1 MQGADAFAF
10 QVQLNLNID
19 EERAKDIATH
29 VAFSLIGGDESKGVT
44 LAQFTEFLNKWVKD
58 PKGNQEFML
67 HTVFS
72 SQDRDENGF
81 IDEAP
86 PHITNRPCP
95 CSYRPL
101 LIPVS

>member
-1 MQGADAFAF
+1 M
-10 QVQLNLNID
+10 QLNLNIE

-29 VAFSLIGGDESKGVT
+29 VAFSLIGGDETKGVT
-44 LAQFTEFLNKWVKD
+44 QEKFTEFLTKWVDD

-81 IDEAP
+81 IDEASR
-86 PHITNRPCP
+86 TNTTTRAPAHARVI
-95 CSYRPL
+95 Y
-101 LIPVS
+101 V